1 MNEPLASPTET
12 AVKLAKEL
20 ATKELYILALQA
32 QARGESLE
40 DFIKTI
46 EAVMNKS

>member
-1 MNEPLASPTET
+1 MASPTET

-20 ATKELYILALQA
+20 AVKDIYILALQA

-40 DFIKTI
+40 DFIKTV
-46 EAVMNKS
+46 EAVISQA